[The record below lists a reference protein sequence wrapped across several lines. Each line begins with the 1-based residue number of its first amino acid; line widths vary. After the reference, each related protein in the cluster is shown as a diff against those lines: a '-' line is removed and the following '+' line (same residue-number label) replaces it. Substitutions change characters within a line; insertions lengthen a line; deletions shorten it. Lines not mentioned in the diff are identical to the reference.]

1 MNTKSSNFLL
11 DSDIIIDFLKGD
23 ILIADFIMKIGEQSN
38 LFYSPLSKAEI
49 YSGAFP
55 DEYEK
60 ISLFFDRLQSIDIT
74 DDIGEKAGILLNK
87 YRKSHNIGIVDSLIA
102 ATAIYYNLN
111 LVTGNIK
118 HYPMQ
123 EVTIIDPKNRQLNT

>member
-23 ILIADFIMKIGEQSN
+23 TLITGFMVKIKEESN

-49 YSGAFP
+49 YSGAFQN
-55 DEYEK
+55 EYEK
-60 ISLFFDRLQSIDIT
+60 ISLFFDKLQSIDIT
-74 DDIGEKAGILLNK
+74 DPIGEKAGILLNK

-102 ATAIYYNLN
+102 ATAIYYNLK
-111 LVTGNIK
+111 LITRNIK
-118 HYPMQ
+118 HYPMP
-123 EVTIIDPKNRQLNT
+123 EVIIINPQVLP